1 MTLFTKTI
9 SLAVITLVIG
19 CATTVEPQ
27 FDLEPLDIP
36 LDETRCTTE
45 MITLD
50 QQDCVMFA

>member
-27 FDLEPLDIP
+27 FDLEPLF
-36 LDETRCTTE
+36 ETQCTTE
-45 MITLD
+45 QITLD